1 MESISLTNMFGP
13 VEKRDLITSG
23 ATSNARSDGPA
34 NEPQPQAVGSTIAA
48 VVTPPGRGALAT
60 VRVLGP
66 DAARIVASICESSA
80 EKFAKKTSDGRLWIG
95 RWDGPAGEPVV
106 VHVGRSDLVEIH
118 CHGGQMPAQTILR
131 DLTSRG
137 VFSCTW
143 GELARRESRTL
154 IEAEAVEALAQAPTL
169 RTAAILLDQLHGALT
184 SRVIELRRRLEQG
197 RGADVARELD
207 QLLARAPLGLHLTS
221 PWRVAIVGR
230 PNVGKSSLLNALVGF
245 DRAIVH
251 SAAGTTRDLV
261 TATTAVDGWP
271 MEFCD
276 SAGIRA
282 ADEPLETAGIDRA
295 RRAIAES
302 DWQLVVFDRSQPITR
317 DDNEILNLC
326 PHPIITV
333 NKIDLPPAWEAPVL
347 SRPSQSVSAQ
357 SRAGLDELLRRLSS
371 ELVPDPPPPGD
382 AMLFTK
388 RQVELV
394 QETRM
399 HLNAGDSERADGTL
413 QRLVNGPAAAAE
425 LDQTGT

>member
-1 MESISLTNMFGP
+1 M
-13 VEKRDLITSG
+13 ITSIITPTTPSAGPAAKPRPLAGG
-23 ATSNARSDGPA
+23 AT
-34 NEPQPQAVGSTIAA
+34 VAA
-48 VVTPPGRGALAT
+48 VMTPPGRGALAT
-60 VRVLGP
+60 VQVHGP
-66 DAARIVASICESSA
+66 DAFRIVASVCKSSA
-80 EKFAKKTSDGRLWIG
+80 EDFAKKTSDGRLWIG
-95 RWDGPAGEPVV
+95 RWGTPAGEPVV
-106 VHVGRSDLVEIH
+106 VHVPRSDLVEIH
-118 CHGGQMPAQTILR
+118 CHGGMMPAEAILR
-131 DLTSRG
+131 DLTARG
-137 VFSCTW
+137 VVVCAWSDI
-143 GELARRESRTL
+143 ARRESKTR
-154 IEAEAVEALAQAPTL
+154 IEAEAVEALAHAPTL
-169 RTAAILLDQLHGALT
+169 RAAAILLDQFHGAL
-184 SRVIELRRRLEQG
+184 SRCVAELRGWLEQG
-197 RGADVARELD
+197 RASDVARELD

-271 MEFCD
+271 VEFCD
-276 SAGIRA
+276 SAGIRT

-333 NKIDLPPAWEAPVL
+333 NKIDLPPAWEPPVL

-357 SRAGLDELLRRLSS
+357 SRAGIDELLRRLSS
-371 ELVPDPPPPGD
+371 ELVADPPPPGD
-382 AMLFTK
+382 ATLFTK
-388 RQVELV
+388 RQIELV
-394 QETRM
+394 HEARM
-399 HLNAGDSERADGTL
+399 YLNAGDSERTDESL

-425 LDQTGT
+425 LDATGT